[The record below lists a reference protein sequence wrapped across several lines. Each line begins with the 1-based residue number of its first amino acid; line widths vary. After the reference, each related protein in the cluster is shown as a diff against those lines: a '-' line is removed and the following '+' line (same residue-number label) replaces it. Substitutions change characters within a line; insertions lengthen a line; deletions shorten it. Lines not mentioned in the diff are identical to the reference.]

1 MSPRVRRLL
10 GPGVCLVALLVVL
23 GLPDLGPAPTGPA
36 PVAAYHARLVAL
48 LGEHRTDPANP
59 DPGSCLMRAYSCSR
73 VRGLAKRR
81 TRIFRHRAE
90 PRSSPS
96 YAVGDDVLVTIT
108 DAPSGPPFLAISDR
122 WRLAE
127 LGILFALFVAAVVLV
142 GGWQG
147 VRALLGLALTAAIVV
162 RVLVPGLL
170 QGIPPVP
177 LAVGLAILLTI
188 AVIGLTEGLSRP
200 GVAAILGTTAA
211 LCLTALL
218 SAAAV
223 AFAGFTNAADSE
235 LIYLQTEG
243 GAGLDLRGLLLAA
256 FVLGSLGVLNDVTV
270 TQAVAVEQLRDEAG
284 LSGRA
289 LYASAFRVG
298 RSHLGASINTLF
310 LAYVGASLP
319 LVVLFSVT
327 QQPPGL
333 ILNGEGVATEL
344 VRTFVGSIGLVAAV
358 PLSTAF
364 ATWLAGSAAQDP
376 AQDQG
381 SGRGATPLARLAMRP
396 GAALVAGLAA
406 IVAIDNGLR
415 PGDGT
420 GDHLAAAGAR
430 DCRRGGRSRRQA
442 RRCPRS
448 LGHHRPSGSPQPAS
462 LPRVPFRRDRLCRS
476 SPFTTSST
484 SRPWAASRR
493 RSRLQRSR

>member
-1 MSPRVRRLL
+1 MPPRVRRLL
-10 GPGVCLVALLVVL
+10 GPGVCLVALLIVL

-59 DPGSCLMRAYSCSR
+59 GSGFLPDARVLLLEGPRAGQEADAYLQAPGGAQIL
-73 VRGLAKRR
+73 
-81 TRIFRHRAE
+81 
-90 PRSSPS
+90 PS

-235 LIYLQTEG
+235 LIYLQTQG

-364 ATWLAGSAAQDP
+364 ATWLAGSAAPD
-376 AQDQG
+376 
-381 SGRGATPLARLAMRP
+381 L
-396 GAALVAGLAA
+396 
-406 IVAIDNGLR
+406 
-415 PGDGT
+415 
-420 GDHLAAAGAR
+420 
-430 DCRRGGRSRRQA
+430 
-442 RRCPRS
+442 
-448 LGHHRPSGSPQPAS
+448 PAS
-462 LPRVPFRRDRLCRS
+462 EVV
-476 SPFTTSST
+476 
-484 SRPWAASRR
+484 AA
-493 RSRLQRSR
+493 